1 MADIHGLG
9 YRIEIEGD
17 GKDVRIELHVLARAY
32 RDAWLALK
40 LRPPVGPHRLDG
52 LGITIEYQ
60 LPEGF

>member
-1 MADIHGLG
+1 MHGHG
-9 YRIEIEGD
+9 YRIDLREED
-17 GKDVRIELHVLARAY
+17 HRIELHVLARAY

-40 LRPPVGPHRLDG
+40 LRPPVGAHRLEG

>member
-1 MADIHGLG
+1 MKGHG
-9 YRIEIEGD
+9 YRIDLREED
-17 GKDVRIELHVLARAY
+17 QRIELHVLARAY
-32 RDAWLALK
+32 RDAWLAVK